1 MVIKNGLDKK
11 NNKANKILSVDE
23 LMLSKKKFKYFL
35 LTSIILLLI
44 IIIIVLI
51 YFSYSSKNNKI
62 NNKYKTYIK
71 NDYFY
76 NSNILLPYI
85 WGYEFDQKMK
95 DKQYLK
101 SENLHPLDLG
111 RVTIFLLQEGYK
123 KNNIQELNLGKEY
136 LEFLINSYPMIIR
149 KDDFIIWQYPFS
161 WDNYPKG
168 WYSAMANSAIGL
180 AFLIGYDI
188 FGDFRYKMTAI
199 KAINAVV
206 SSTEDGGCAIKF
218 NKNSFVFE
226 EYVYNEINKN
236 NAEFVLN
243 GFLFSLLTVRI
254 FAETL
259 NDSYYLKMYNYGL
272 NGLKKIYKNYYYKN
286 KNWTYY
292 CLNPKVIET
301 PHYAIYDMI
310 LFDELYKITGDDF
323 YFKELTMRKE
333 ILRLN
338 YPLELYI
345 DKESSINFVFSLIGP
360 PHPYWI
366 DIYPI
371 KIDFFDQSENI
382 ICSYEVNNPRDFNT
396 IINKRAFINGVIDK
410 SSFKY
415 KISSIY
421 ANNSFTWQEGFIK
434 DILLIKNIESF
445 KKIFFKI
452 NCYYDAEYDKINNK
466 ILIDPSKI
474 DRTEDVNYYTNNQGI
489 IKLKFSSKFDW
500 KLYKYIGL
508 IIKPTKNIYSIK
520 FDIYDYFNN
529 VASRYYVKLKQNEK
543 NFILLNWEGFNNIDN
558 LNQYI
563 SHMNIII
570 YTSEYSLLDKFEIE
584 LDDIILFQ
592 NNIQLFKFFE
602 VNNLFFPE
610 EPGKGNIY

>member
-1 MVIKNGLDKK
+1 
-11 NNKANKILSVDE
+11 
-23 LMLSKKKFKYFL
+23 
-35 LTSIILLLI
+35 
-44 IIIIVLI
+44 
-51 YFSYSSKNNKI
+51 
-62 NNKYKTYIK
+62 
-71 NDYFY
+71 
-76 NSNILLPYI
+76 
-85 WGYEFDQKMK
+85 
-95 DKQYLK
+95 
-101 SENLHPLDLG
+101 
-111 RVTIFLLQEGYK
+111 
-123 KNNIQELNLGKEY
+123 
-136 LEFLINSYPMIIR
+136 
-149 KDDFIIWQYPFS
+149 
-161 WDNYPKG
+161 
-168 WYSAMANSAIGL
+168 
-180 AFLIGYDI
+180 
-188 FGDFRYKMTAI
+188 
-199 KAINAVV
+199 
-206 SSTEDGGCAIKF
+206 
-218 NKNSFVFE
+218 
-226 EYVYNEINKN
+226 
-236 NAEFVLN
+236 
-243 GFLFSLLTVRI
+243 
-254 FAETL
+254 
-259 NDSYYLKMYNYGL
+259 MYNYGL

-292 CLNPKVIET
+292 CLNPKVIES

-310 LFDELYKITGDDF
+310 LFDELHKITGDNF

-610 EPGKGNIY
+610 EPHDIYNCV